1 MREHRY
7 RGLSKKHG
15 HWVYGNLVKTAPDSK
30 NERRYYIVADPVFIP
45 AISFPAERFIEIIPE
60 TLGGYI
66 GKEDKYDKDIY
77 EGDIPKVSHDLDE
90 KGYSLF
96 YIDTYLD
103 FTGYVV
109 SWENIKGYSCIT
121 HIIEEDY
128 SNVEIIGNIH
138 ENPELMEGI
147 NDKT

>member
-1 MREHRY
+1 M
-7 RGLSKKHG
+7 
-15 HWVYGNLVKTAPDSK
+15 VYGNG
-30 NERRYYIVADPVFIP
+30 FIKDTDEQFF
-45 AISFPAERFIEIIPE
+45 ILRDDYNIIEHDDQICRECRTVYIEIIPE